1 MFFRGCCGKTIFL
14 PCFPQYFLQHRRN
27 KTSLEWFSVLE
38 TSSYIYM
45 IWILRRGP
53 LAVALPSSW
62 RTSESSFYGLNP
74 VIKVI
79 KVKVIKVIRVF
90 QSDLILNGH
99 PLNLRFYYKLFI
111 IMRKIKEIIIRIKR
125 KYSKPSQQLYKRIM
139 WVALSKSIW
148 TINYKNLNFQSHSF
162 NTYVM

>member
-1 MFFRGCCGKTIFL
+1 MINQL
-14 PCFPQYFLQHRRN
+14 SARR
-27 KTSLEWFSVLE
+27 TL
-38 TSSYIYM
+38 
-45 IWILRRGP
+45 
-53 LAVALPSSW
+53 
-62 RTSESSFYGLNP
+62 SESSFYGLNP

-79 KVKVIKVIRVF
+79 KVF

-139 WVALSKSIW
+139 WVALSKSI
-148 TINYKNLNFQSHSF
+148 
-162 NTYVM
+162 

>member
-1 MFFRGCCGKTIFL
+1 MINQL
-14 PCFPQYFLQHRRN
+14 SARR
-27 KTSLEWFSVLE
+27 TL
-38 TSSYIYM
+38 
-45 IWILRRGP
+45 
-53 LAVALPSSW
+53 
-62 RTSESSFYGLNP
+62 SESSFYGLNP
-74 VIKVI
+74 VIKV
-79 KVKVIKVIRVF
+79 KVIKVIKVF
-90 QSDLILNGH
+90 QSNLILNGH

-162 NTYVM
+162 NTICDVRKDILHRTQCHLYQFWWRWHFCFKLAHPQ